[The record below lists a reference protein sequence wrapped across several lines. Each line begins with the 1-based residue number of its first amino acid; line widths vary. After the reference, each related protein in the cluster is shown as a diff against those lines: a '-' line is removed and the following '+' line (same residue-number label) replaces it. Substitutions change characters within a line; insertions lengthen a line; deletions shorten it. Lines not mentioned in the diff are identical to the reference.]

1 VILCADG
8 RHQFGGQWPPQL
20 FHMKEDPWELHDIAA
35 ANPAIVARLTALLE
49 TVMDPQAIVSPSLV
63 LLREVLVATL
73 VLGPCWLDPVSN
85 PQPRFGWSDRG
96 LRYNM

>member
-1 VILCADG
+1 
-8 RHQFGGQWPPQL
+8 
-20 FHMKEDPWELHDIAA
+20 MKEDPWELHDIAA
-35 ANPAIVARLTALLE
+35 ANPAVVARLTALLE

-63 LLREVLVATL
+63 LLREVLVAAL
-73 VLGPCWLDPVSN
+73 VLGPCWLPVSN

>member
-1 VILCADG
+1 MTAIHPRLLDSSDESGPADG

-63 LLREVLVATL
+63 LL
-73 VLGPCWLDPVSN
+73 
-85 PQPRFGWSDRG
+85 
-96 LRYNM
+96 